1 MIVTAT
7 RFEKRMTV
15 TAVRYEERMTVTA
28 MRYGKS
34 DCHRNEV

>member
-1 MIVTAT
+1 MIVAAT
-7 RFEKRMTV
+7 RYEKRMI
-15 TAVRYEERMTVTA
+15 VTA